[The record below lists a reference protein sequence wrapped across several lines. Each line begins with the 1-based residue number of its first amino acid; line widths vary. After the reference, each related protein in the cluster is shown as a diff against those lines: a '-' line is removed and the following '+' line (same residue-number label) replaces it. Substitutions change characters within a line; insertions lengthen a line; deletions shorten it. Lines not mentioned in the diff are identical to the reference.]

1 VTEQASLTRGGGLIA
16 PALTFVNVA
25 AYAVTVA
32 AARELSKDDYG
43 SLVALLG
50 VLLVACVPFIA
61 LQAVAARTVA
71 AAEAEPRA
79 VLRGSV
85 RLGLAAAV
93 VMAVLSPVAAA
104 FLHSDVVAAL
114 WVAAQLAPFAVLSGA
129 MGVLQGSERFGAL
142 ALVIV
147 AQGLA
152 RAAGLVPL
160 AFSGSSADVLAA
172 MAAGVVVAAGF
183 AVLLA
188 HPTGGSGGAPRLR
201 EVVTAT
207 QGVLALLVLANADV
221 LLARNVL
228 PGGESGRY
236 SVGSV
241 LAKAA
246 FWLPQAV
253 AVVVFP
259 RLSDPVAGRA
269 LLRRSIL
276 LVAGLGLLEVVG
288 CVLLARPVLE
298 VTFGRS
304 YGSLSSIAWLW
315 VVQGVALSVAQLLV
329 YRSIAVHD
337 RVTAYVLGAAV
348 AVEAALVLVV
358 RPTSPGPIIA
368 VATAVAVTTTLGLLA
383 RRTS

>member
-1 VTEQASLTRGGGLIA
+1 MAERASLTRGGGLIA
-16 PALTFVNVA
+16 PALTFVNVV

-32 AARELSKDDYG
+32 AAHALSKDDYG

-50 VLLVACVPFIA
+50 VLLVSCVPFIA

-71 AAEAEPRA
+71 AGEATPRA

-85 RLGLAAAV
+85 RLGLTTAA
-93 VMAVLSPVAAA
+93 VMAVLSPVVAA
-104 FLHSDVVAAL
+104 FLHSDVIAPL
-114 WVAAQLAPFAVLSGA
+114 WVAVQLAPFAVLSGA

-142 ALVIV
+142 ALAIG

-160 AFSGSSADVLAA
+160 AFSGSADAVLAA
-172 MAAGVVVAAGF
+172 MAAGTVVAAGL
-183 AVLLA
+183 AVLLVR
-188 HPTGGSGGAPRLR
+188 PSRESGQVPQLR
-201 EVVTAT
+201 EVVAAT
-207 QGVLALLVLANADV
+207 SGVLALLVLANLDV

-228 PGGESGRY
+228 PGSESGRY

-259 RLSDPVAGRA
+259 RLSDPVVGRA
-269 LLRRSIL
+269 LLRRSIG
-276 LVAGLGLLEVVG
+276 LVAGLGLLEVTG
-288 CVLLARPVLE
+288 CLLLARPVLE
-298 VTFGRS
+298 ITFGTS
-304 YGSLSSIAWLW
+304 YGSLSPIAWLW

-329 YRSIAVHD
+329 YRAIAVHD
-337 RVTAYVLGAAV
+337 RITAYVLGAAA
-348 AVEAALVLVV
+348 AVEAVVVLAI
-358 RPTSPGPIIA
+358 RPTSPGPIVA
-368 VATAVAVTTTLGLLA
+368 VASVVAGVTTLGLLA